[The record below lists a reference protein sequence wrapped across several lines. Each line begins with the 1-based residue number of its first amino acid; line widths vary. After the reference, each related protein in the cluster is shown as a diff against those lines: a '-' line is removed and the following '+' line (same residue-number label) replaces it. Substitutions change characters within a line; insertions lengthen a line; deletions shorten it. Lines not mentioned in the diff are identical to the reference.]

1 MKCPE
6 NELGVNR
13 VVTAGSPRYWNGMES
28 MKGGFSRKERS
39 RELVSGSGP
48 HPGDTSRIPCTR
60 VHRQRRQSYTYA
72 VAKSWKLGVTCSVR
86 SCPMLETF
94 LHCQMVVRRPID
106 LWNDCRYAAVP
117 WGSSFFRRRELNVK
131 LAAASARG

>member
-13 VVTAGSPRYWNGMES
+13 VVTAGSPSCWNGMES

-39 RELVSGSGP
+39 TELVSGSGP
-48 HPGDTSRIPCTR
+48 RPGNISRILCTR

-72 VAKSWKLGVTCSVR
+72 VAKPWKSGVTCSVR
-86 SCPMLETF
+86 SSQMLETF
-94 LHCQMVVRRPID
+94 LQCQMVVRRPVD
-106 LWNDCRYAAVP
+106 LWNECRYAAAP